1 MQPEESY
8 NMTLRE
14 SWHLGLEQI
23 NSYLFTIRET
33 SALDWPLSYLFVS
46 LILITLILAAS
57 LVTLRVLW
65 RTLKVIL
72 RSTGRTF
79 CDIAT
84 TYSDFVGFLS
94 TYLGRTLASV
104 VFLLICVL
112 PLLLLTLYWMVE
124 MR

>member
-23 NSYLFTIRET
+23 NNYLFTIRET

-65 RTLKVIL
+65 RTLKVTL
-72 RSTGRTF
+72 RSTGRAF
-79 CDIAT
+79 YDIAT
-84 TYSDFVGFLS
+84 SYSDFFGFLS
-94 TYLGRTLASV
+94 TYLGRTLASI
-104 VFLLICVL
+104 VFLLICAL
-112 PLLLLTLYWMVE
+112 PLLLFTLYWMVDV
-124 MR
+124 R

>member
-84 TYSDFVGFLS
+84 TYSDFFCFLS
-94 TYLGRTLASV
+94 KYLGRTLASV